1 MQWKQLLR
9 NFPFV
14 HSVSLNWLGYHW
26 HFRMQTDLLWLTI
39 ATSNSGCNNVTCLC
53 AIPIYCSCLKFLQV
67 PKNRWFELSDFEYKT
82 VQETRQIENWPTTA
96 PDMAG
101 YDRCKT
107 ILSSTAPQNRHK
119 NLVWTSFT
127 GRQPA
132 SNIHNTE
139 TVGILWA
146 TSIG

>member
-1 MQWKQLLR
+1 
-9 NFPFV
+9 
-14 HSVSLNWLGYHW
+14 
-26 HFRMQTDLLWLTI
+26 
-39 ATSNSGCNNVTCLC
+39 
-53 AIPIYCSCLKFLQV
+53 
-67 PKNRWFELSDFEYKT
+67 